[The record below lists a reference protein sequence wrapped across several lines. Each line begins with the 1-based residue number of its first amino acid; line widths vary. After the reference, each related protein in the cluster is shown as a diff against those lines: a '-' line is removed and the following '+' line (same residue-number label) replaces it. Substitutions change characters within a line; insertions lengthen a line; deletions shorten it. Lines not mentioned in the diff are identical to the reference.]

1 MNLEKIKSISW
12 YRQQTEGTPY
22 FICWPCRGCLYWFKN
37 KERVTWL
44 CNLEEA
50 RAYLDKDLIRQL
62 AEEYLEKEKR
72 HPCNLQELFTDWL
85 KDVRDVNSDLFNLMD
100 TESLHAMS
108 DKELLAVNKK
118 LAEQTFLMWQKFF
131 MDIYDVDAEGLI
143 ERELVDAGINLN
155 IEEKSVMMLQ
165 ISPLAHQREERD
177 LLKIVKLIKTTPGA
191 NSTFLYIAS
200 PSNLHRLKLY
210 PEIEKA
216 LEEHQKRYFWIRNS
230 WAHTQMVTIFDFVE
244 VTKQILFSSR
254 NVKKELEK
262 LENFIENLKKEKNQ
276 IADKY
281 EMSDWLRRMF
291 DFFGLL
297 ALWRDER
304 KVEMQKL
311 NHYLE
316 LAGREIAKRSD
327 LDWNE
332 IKICDPMLIKS
343 IPISREL
350 LGQQTEFFRD
360 NFILFW
366 DGEKVVELPKQES
379 LAVERAIEST
389 IQTEVT
395 EIRGMIACPGK
406 VKGEVIVINKK
417 EEFGKMKDGM
427 ILVTNMTRPEFVP
440 LMKKAI
446 AIITDEGGITSHAA
460 VVAREL
466 KIPCII
472 GTQVATK
479 MLKDGDKVFVNA
491 DHGVVIVQ
499 E

>member
-1 MNLEKIKSISW
+1 MNLKKIKAISW

-22 FICWPCRGCLYWFKN
+22 FIVWPCRGCLTWFKD
-37 KERVTWL
+37 KERIAWF

-62 AEEYLEKEKR
+62 AEEYLEKEKQ
-72 HPCNLQELFTDWL
+72 HPGNLQELFADWI
-85 KDVRDVNSDLFNLMD
+85 KDIREINEGLFGLIDTKGLHTLSDQ
-100 TESLHAMS
+100 
-108 DKELLAVNKK
+108 ELLAINKK
-118 LAEQTFLMWQKFF
+118 LAEQTFMMWQKFF

-143 ERELVDAGINLN
+143 ERELVNAGVNLTT
-155 IEEKSVMMLQ
+155 EEKSVLMLQ
-165 ISPLAHQREERD
+165 VSPLAHQREERD
-177 LLKIVKLIKTTPGA
+177 LLKIVKYIKATMGA
-191 NSTFLYIAS
+191 SNTFLYISS
-200 PSNLHRLKLY
+200 PGNLHRLKLY
-210 PEIEKA
+210 PEIEKL
-216 LEEHQKRYFWIRNS
+216 LEKHQKDYFWIRNS
-230 WAHTQMVTIFDFVE
+230 WAHTNMVSIYDFVE
-244 VTKQILFSSR
+244 VVKQILFSSR
-254 NVKKELEK
+254 NIENELEK
-262 LENFIENLKKEKNQ
+262 LENFVEDLKNEKKQ

-281 EMSDWLRRMF
+281 KLSAWLREMF

-316 LAGREIAKRSD
+316 LVGREIGKRSG

-332 IKICDPMLIKS
+332 VKVCDPMLIKG
-343 IPISREL
+343 IPVSREL
-350 LGQQTEFFRD
+350 LRQQSDFFR
-360 NFILFW
+360 NNYILHW
-366 DGEKVVELPKQES
+366 NGDKVVESSKEES
-379 LAVERAIEST
+379 ISVERAIEST

-417 EEFGKMKDGM
+417 EEFEKMKEGM

-440 LMKKAI
+440 LMKKAA
-446 AIITDEGGITSHAA
+446 AIVTDEGGITSHAA
-460 VVAREL
+460 VVSREL
-466 KIPCII
+466 KVPCII
-472 GTQVATK
+472 GTQIATK